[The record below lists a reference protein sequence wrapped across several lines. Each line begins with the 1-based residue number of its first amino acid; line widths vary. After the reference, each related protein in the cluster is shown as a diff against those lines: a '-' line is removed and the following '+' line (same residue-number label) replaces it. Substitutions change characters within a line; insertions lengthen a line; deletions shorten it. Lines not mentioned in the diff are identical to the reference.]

1 MDGHVSG
8 QTAPPAQDQQTAPSP
23 PTAEQILLQLRQDLH
38 TLTTRQTEAESHFQE
53 TCLMLSQQLSLLV
66 NQQQRSDTP
75 APPPPPPKTTS
86 SKAKV
91 ATPSDFDGDRSK
103 GRTFLNSCN
112 IYFRL
117 CGSQFENEQARI
129 LWALSY
135 MKHGRAAKW
144 ADAIFRWEER
154 NPGADRFMDWEDF
167 AEEFRAHFFPV
178 DSEASAV
185 NTLESAGYYQKGRN
199 VDDYLDEFRNL
210 ITESGYSD
218 PKVIVVKFRRGLN
231 PSIQNAIAT
240 MTTGRPSD
248 VDYEGWYQAARRI
261 DQARAAND
269 AFQANSRSEPPK
281 PKPLPARPF
290 LPLTTPT
297 PTAPSPRSNP
307 TPGNPVPMEI
317 DASRK
322 TTPLPPTC
330 FRCRKPGHIKSECP
344 LRFDV
349 RFMDLDE
356 KEEMIQRL
364 LAEKDAVE
372 AEDRSEP
379 TEDFR

>member
-1 MDGHVSG
+1 M
-8 QTAPPAQDQQTAPSP
+8 TA
-23 PTAEQILLQLRQDLH
+23 
-38 TLTTRQTEAESHFQE
+38 RQTETE
-53 TCLMLSQQLSLLV
+53 TRFTHTCQLLSEQLAALIPT
-66 NQQQRSDTP
+66 QHQP
-75 APPPPPPKTTS
+75 APPPPPRTTTS
-86 SKAKV
+86 KARV
-91 ATPSDFDGDRSK
+91 ATPSDYDGDRSR
-103 GRTFLNSCN
+103 GRSFLNSCN

-117 CGSQFENEQARI
+117 CDHQFENEQTRI

-135 MKHGRAAKW
+135 MKQGRAAKW

-178 DSEASAV
+178 DAEASAV

-231 PSIQNAIAT
+231 SSIQNSIAT

-248 VDYEGWYQAARRI
+248 VDYEGWYSAARRI
-261 DQARAAND
+261 DQAKAANE
-269 AFQANSRSEPPK
+269 AFQANLRPTSAPT
-281 PKPLPARPF
+281 KPLTARPF
-290 LPLTTPT
+290 SIPSSTTPSH
-297 PTAPSPRSNP
+297 PPPRTNP

-317 DASRK
+317 DTSRK
-322 TTPLPPTC
+322 SAPLPPTC
-330 FRCRKPGHIKSECP
+330 FRCRKPGHVKSECP

-349 RFMDLDE
+349 RFMDIEE
-356 KEEMIQRL
+356 KEDIIQRL
-364 LAEKDAVE
+364 LAEKDAAE
-372 AEDRSEP
+372 AEDRSVP
-379 TEDFR
+379 TTEDFL

>member
-66 NQQQRSDTP
+66 NQQQCSDTP

-281 PKPLPARPF
+281 PKPLPTRPF